1 MEINYEEAG
10 RILLSLDNVLI
21 CAHYN
26 PDGDAVGSVL
36 ALYYALKKAGRRVC
50 YHIENIPSTMTYL
63 LDDANEEFEAE
74 NLIITDVGDIK
85 LLDEAVRT
93 KYTDCVLNIDHH
105 ATNLGFARNTL
116 IKPGCAAACEVIYN
130 LFTASGIEIDDL
142 IANCLYLGITTDTG
156 CFRFSNTTADTMF
169 VAGNLLR
176 YNVNNGE
183 INRIQFDTKSRRVIE
198 FERMAMNT
206 LATYFDDK
214 CAVISLTCEMF
225 EKCGVG
231 ENDIHGVTNMPRM
244 LEGVLCGIVIKQRS
258 ENTFKISVRTNPPVC
273 ASDIC
278 AELGGGGHRAAAG
291 AEVTGTLEEATEKI
305 LSVVKKYI

>member
-21 CAHYN
+21 CAHFN

-36 ALYYALKKAGRRVC
+36 ALYYALKKAGKRVC
-50 YHIENIPSTMTYL
+50 YHIENIPKTMEYL
-63 LDDANEEFEAE
+63 LDSENSEFDAD

-85 LLDEAVRT
+85 LLDEAM
-93 KYTDCVLNIDHH
+93 KNAGKQCILNIDHH
-105 ATNLGFARNTL
+105 ATNLRFAENTL
-116 IKPGCAAACEVIYN
+116 IKPECAAACEVIYN
-130 LFTASGIEIDDL
+130 LFTAVGIEIDDK

-176 YNVNNGE
+176 FKVNNGE
-183 INRIQFDTKSRRVIE
+183 INRIQFDTKSRKLIE

-214 CAVISLTCEMF
+214 CAVISLTTEMF
-225 EKCGVG
+225 EKCDVG

-244 LEGVLCGIVIKQRS
+244 LEGVLCGVVIKQRDKD
-258 ENTFKISVRTNPPVC
+258 TFKISVRTNPPVC

-278 AELGGGGHRAAAG
+278 AELGGGGHKAAAG
-291 AEVTGTLEEATEKI
+291 AEYKGTLEQATEKV
-305 LSVVKKYI
+305 LSVVKKYL